1 MLGHSAYDDELPR
14 GDVRADPDDE
24 LGVPL
29 ELILGNHG
37 RAPYLVALASLGVA
51 CHDPH
56 VEQAPPPGVPRLASW
71 GRRLAAILIDD
82 LIILIPAALGVVLVA
97 LDNFDDGVAP
107 VAVVGLVLVF
117 ASITVGQAVYF
128 TILNGNERGQTY
140 GKRLLGIR
148 VIDEAVGGPIGYGR
162 SFGRWAVPA
171 VVNFFCGF
179 FSLVDGLW
187 PLWDDRNQALHDKV
201 AKSVVIRMK

>member
-1 MLGHSAYDDELPR
+1 M
-14 GDVRADPDDE
+14 
-24 LGVPL
+24 
-29 ELILGNHG
+29 
-37 RAPYLVALASLGVA
+37 
-51 CHDPH
+51 
-56 VEQAPPPGVPRLASW
+56 PRLASW

-82 LIILIPAALGVVLVA
+82 LIILIPGAIGLGLFLAADSSNLTA
-97 LDNFDDGVAP
+97 L
-107 VAVVGLVLVF
+107 AVVGIVLVF

-148 VIDEAVGGPIGYGR
+148 VIDEAAGGPIGYGR

-179 FSLVDGLW
+179 FSIIDGLW

-201 AKSVVIRMK
+201 AKSVVIRLQ

>member
-1 MLGHSAYDDELPR
+1 MLGHPAYGNELP
-14 GDVRADPDDE
+14 GGHVRADLDYE

-29 ELILGNHG
+29 ELSLGNHG
-37 RAPYLVALASLGVA
+37 RAPYLVALGPLGVA

-82 LIILIPAALGVVLVA
+82 LIILIPAVIGVGVFFAGDSSNVTALA
-97 LDNFDDGVAP
+97 AI
-107 VAVVGLVLVF
+107 GLVLVF

-148 VIDEAVGGPIGYGR
+148 VIDEAAGGPIGYGR

-171 VVNFFCGF
+171 AVNFFCGF
-179 FSLVDGLW
+179 FSIIDGLW

-201 AKSVVIRMK
+201 AKSVVIRLQ

>member
-1 MLGHSAYDDELPR
+1 M
-14 GDVRADPDDE
+14 
-24 LGVPL
+24 
-29 ELILGNHG
+29 
-37 RAPYLVALASLGVA
+37 
-51 CHDPH
+51 
-56 VEQAPPPGVPRLASW
+56 LASW

-82 LIILIPAALGVVLVA
+82 LLLLIPAAIGIVLVA
-97 LDNFDDGVAP
+97 VDNFDNGVAP
-107 VAVVGLVLVF
+107 VAIVGLVILGLTL
-117 ASITVGQAVYF
+117 TVGQAAYF

-171 VVNFFCGF
+171 VVNFFCGIF
-179 FSLVDGLW
+179 GLVDGLW

-201 AKSVVIRMK
+201 AKSVVIRVQ